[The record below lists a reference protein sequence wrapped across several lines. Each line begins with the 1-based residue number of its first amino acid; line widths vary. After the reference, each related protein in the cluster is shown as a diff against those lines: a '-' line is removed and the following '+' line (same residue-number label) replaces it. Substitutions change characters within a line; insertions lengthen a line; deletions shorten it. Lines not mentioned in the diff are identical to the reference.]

1 MEKVKAAIELDVAAH
16 PFKSLLIMAGTERP
30 QEHTTPEEED
40 SLLPSSSSW
49 SSSSTWSSSSS

>member
-40 SLLPSSSSW
+40 SLLPSSS
-49 SSSSTWSSSSS
+49 TWSSSSS